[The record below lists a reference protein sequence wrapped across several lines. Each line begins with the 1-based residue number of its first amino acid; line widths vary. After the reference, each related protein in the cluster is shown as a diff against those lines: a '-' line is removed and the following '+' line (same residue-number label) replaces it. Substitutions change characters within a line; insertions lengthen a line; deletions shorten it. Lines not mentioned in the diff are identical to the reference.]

1 MRWNKVFLTLKK
13 EIRAIVRDKKSFLF
27 LLLYPF
33 IVPAF
38 VLGMSALYE
47 SMLNKDID
55 YTIGVNYELNANEKS
70 IVNELDLVVDKYD
83 SLDKLEKAYE
93 DGDIVAYIYLD
104 KEVYNIY
111 GNISDVDSSQAIMF
125 IESYL
130 GAYNNYLAENYLIS
144 EDIEPEVVFNIV
156 KYEIHELDGDNY
168 LVSLL
173 LSIALP
179 YVIMVLTMAGISCA
193 TDLTAGEKE
202 KGTLETLLTFP
213 LKSSDIIFGKF
224 FAIAITCFLS
234 GLFSFILALISLN
247 ISVNVFDLFKDV
259 VFNVSISKIVMGIL
273 IIISSSLIVAGLA
286 IALASR
292 AKTFKEAQSATN
304 PLQFLVMAPILLEV
318 AEVENN
324 FVLSIIPVVGQGMLL
339 NDLFSNSV
347 TFLNVIAMFISSVIF
362 IVILISIISKQYK
375 SEKVLFF

>member
-1 MRWNKVFLTLKK
+1 MRWNKVFLTMKK
-13 EIRAIVRDKKSFLF
+13 ELRAIVRDKKSFLF

-47 SMLNKDID
+47 MMLNEETE
-55 YTIGVNYELNANEKS
+55 YTIGINYELNSNEKS
-70 IVNELDLVVDKYD
+70 IINELDLVVEEYESIDEMKN
-83 SLDKLEKAYE
+83 AYE
-93 DGDIVAYIYLD
+93 DGDIAAYIFLD
-104 KEVYNIY
+104 KEIYNIY
-111 GNISDVDSSQAIMF
+111 GNVDDIDSGQAIMY

-130 GAYNNYLAENYLIS
+130 SAYNNYLAENYLIS
-144 EDIEPEVVFNIV
+144 EDIEPESVFNIV
-156 KYEIHELDGDNY
+156 KYEIHKLEGDNY

-224 FAIAITCFLS
+224 FAIAITCILS
-234 GLFSFILALISLN
+234 GLFSFILALVSLN
-247 ISVNVFDLFKDV
+247 ISVNVFDLFNDV
-259 VFNVSISKIVMGIL
+259 VFNVSASKVIMGIL

-304 PLQFLVMAPILLEV
+304 PLQFLVMAPMLLEV

-324 FVLSIIPVVGQGMLL
+324 FVLSIIPVIGQGMLL

-347 TFLNVIAMFISSVIF
+347 AFLNVVAMFISSVIF